1 MYLVYN
7 MLFFLYEFVVGK
19 WFFLVVVL
27 VDMFVVLDDF
37 RLLWLMLVDN
47 IVLLKYYL
55 IVMLIFNFDKLI
67 IDNGWN
73 NGYGFFLKE
82 VRCDFMYGLYNYGI
96 LDRSKMRVKGF
107 VNVEVVVILV
117 VKVIVVVV

>member
-1 MYLVYN
+1 

-107 VNVEVVVILV
+107 VNVEVVVILL